1 MDSEKIN
8 FLYKAIED
16 TQQIIRFTET
26 KVGIIFLLFGIY
38 VSMIGSGLPDFAKYI
53 WNMNITM
60 RYFFFGVIILFFFS
74 VLLIVWSVIM
84 IVYPRSNPSEH
95 IIIGDDNKHKSFFYI
110 ADLKVKWRDSFLDRK
125 QLKIGRSFEA
135 YLTGYGSIN
144 TIKQLENE
152 LILELL
158 KVSYLRELKIKRM
171 RNTKYLLLV
180 SIILS
185 LILIVFH
192 FIGLSCYMPPR
203 NLNFIYLR

>member
-38 VSMIGSGLPDFAKYI
+38 VSMIGTGLPDFAKYI
-53 WNMNITM
+53 WGINIIM

-74 VLLIVWSVIM
+74 VLLIVWSIIM

-95 IIIGDDNKHKSFFYI
+95 IDIDDDKHKSFFYI
-110 ADLKVKWRDSFLDRK
+110 DDLKVRWQDSFWDRK
-125 QLKIGRSFEA
+125 QLKLGRSFKEYQA
-135 YLTGYGSIN
+135 DYDSIN
-144 TIKQLENE
+144 TIKQLEDE
-152 LILELL
+152 LIFELL

-171 RNTKYLLLV
+171 RHTNYLLLV

-192 FIGLSCYMPPR
+192 FIGLS
-203 NLNFIYLR
+203 YLLAN